1 MSLWGRFGRPPAA
14 GRPFWDTTL
23 PVREE
28 LFGPERL
35 EQHAES
41 LAKAQPITP
50 RPPRVEPLN
59 QRLAD
64 NIKALGTIY
73 HRLSVDAA
81 HRRDTVPAAE
91 WLLDHY
97 HHVEKHAGD
106 IRRDLP
112 PGYYRQLP
120 KLADGPFTGYPRVFG
135 LTWAFVAHTDSRF
148 DAATLI
154 RFLDAYQR
162 VQPLTIGELWAVA
175 ISLRL
180 VLVENVRRLGEQIVE
195 ARDARNAADA
205 LCERLL
211 EPDADS
217 GRILAET
224 DPEPLG
230 SAADH
235 FFAQLAKRLR
245 DQDPGRS
252 PALAWLERQMARR
265 ETSSTVVVQR
275 ALQRQG
281 ASNVSVR
288 NAITSLRHIADF
300 DWATLVERV
309 SLVDRC
315 LRERSRFGEMD
326 FATRDRY
333 RNAIEQLARG
343 TEHDELTIAQRALD
357 AATVPPPPPTPP
369 AQATR
374 LADPG
379 YYLIADGRA
388 DFERELGFRAPPT
401 LRLRRLVLEMGL
413 AGYAGACW
421 LLTFAL
427 LGLAYW
433 GLEATGLESTWAWVW
448 LALMVLPAND
458 IAMSLVNRM
467 LGMGVGGEALPGLAL
482 GRGVPASLRTLVAV
496 PAMLGDA
503 EELHELAE
511 RLEVH
516 YLSGKKGD
524 VTFALLL
531 DDVDAA
537 SETRP
542 DDAERLRIARDAVA
556 ALNRRHGPGPTGQRF
571 VLLYRRRQFNASE
584 GHFMAWERKR
594 GKLAELNRLLRGATD
609 TSFVAIDGE
618 TPWVPAD
625 VRYVVTL
632 DSDTRLPRD
641 TVARL
646 VGKMAHPLSQPVL
659 DTDGRVTHGYAILQP
674 RVTPSLPIG
683 RQGSR
688 YQRLFSAPGG
698 LDVYS
703 AAVSD
708 LYQDLFGEGSFA
720 GKGIYAV
727 DAFEMALAGRV
738 PENSLLSHDLLEGIF
753 ARAGLASDVEVVEAE
768 PERYDVAAR
777 RQHRW
782 ARGDWQLLPWLV
794 GRNADRRA
802 LGAVGC
808 WKVADNLRR
817 TLLAPSLFAAFAV
830 CAAFQAPVAGVAILL
845 TLAALIIPALLPIS
859 FALKPR
865 HRDGDWRHHRRTV
878 FRDLKLET
886 GRCLLSVALLAN
898 QTWQMLDAIG
908 RTLYRVYVSRRHL
921 LEWTT
926 AAALAKDRELSA
938 ASFARSMAG
947 GALLALIVVLIL
959 ALFETPGWP
968 LLLPLLAAWLAAP
981 LIALWTSRA
990 PADTTDNLK
999 LDTAQA
1005 RALRDIARRTWQFFE
1020 TFVTPA
1026 SRALPP
1032 DNFQLDPKPVIA
1044 ERTSPTNIG
1053 LYLLACVAAR
1063 DFAWIGT
1070 RGAVE
1075 RLEATFAT
1083 LDSLERCRG
1092 HLYNWYDTATGAP
1105 LEPRYVS
1112 AVDSGNL
1119 AGHLIALANAC
1130 EAWIKAPRVPDY
1142 REGLIDTLH
1151 LLHEDAGRDDSLTPT
1166 TRTALL
1172 AEIKALIE
1180 RLEPGIEDQAQR
1192 NDAAADVRRCLTA
1205 WRERLAD
1212 DASREAQQAAD
1223 ARHAANDDAGG
1234 VKLAAEASADDAD
1247 DATRRAPVSYWLER
1261 LEQCLDEHLADEHLA
1276 DEHSADEHLADE
1288 HSADEHS
1295 ADVNVAADPA
1305 ERASLATRLRALAER
1320 ARTLTRE
1327 MDFAFMLVPER
1338 KLMAI
1343 GYTPREDRLDDG
1355 CYDLLASEARL
1366 ASLVGIAKG
1375 DLPTRHWFRL
1385 GRAVSPQRDGVA
1397 LMSWSGSMFEYLMPS
1412 LVMRAPRDSLLE
1424 QTNRLVVACQ
1434 QRYAGDKGEPWGIS
1448 ESAYNARDL
1457 DFNYQYSNFGVPSL
1471 GLKRGLADNFV
1482 LAPYATALAAMV
1494 APKAAL
1500 ENFARL
1506 RELGAEGR
1514 YGFFDAIDFTPTRLP
1529 LDRDFVVVRN
1539 VMAHHQGMTIVAI
1552 ANALLDG
1559 RLRTHFHAEPMIQA
1573 SELLLHERLP
1583 REVATLPSPNDA
1595 EPVVVPEPADPEAAV
1610 RSLNGSPPAQPLTHL
1625 LSNGRY
1631 SVMLTADGTGFSR
1644 WGTLA
1649 ITRWREDP
1657 TNTDWGSTISLY
1669 HRESGQR
1676 WAAGGRRLTTPDEVD
1691 DAAYS
1696 VEFAEDHARFVRDDA
1711 AFTTALDVLV
1721 SGEEDGEVRRVTVTN
1736 NTDRPATIEL
1746 TSYAELV
1753 LTTPPADDA
1762 HPAFAKMFVETDTID
1777 EYQALTATRRH
1788 RDPSETPIWVAHFAL
1803 IDGATELVD
1812 DRDTHNG
1819 VTSSVPASS
1828 EAVSTSRDFQFE
1840 TDRARFL
1847 GRGRTLENAVAL
1859 MPNSSSPSMPALSR
1873 RVGAVLDPVF
1883 ALRYVVRI
1891 APNHAAHVDFWT
1903 VAADSRDN
1911 LLALIDR
1918 HHDAGAFER
1927 ARTLAWTQA
1936 QVQLR
1941 HLDITLDEAADFQ
1954 RLAAPILYHDARFR
1968 VGEETL
1974 ARGLSVQSDLW
1985 PMGISGDLPLVVLRI
2000 ADTEEIGWVNTLLRA
2015 QEYWRAKGLG
2025 VDLVILNER
2034 SHSYL
2039 QELQDAIDTAVRTN
2053 LSPPQPSSQPPQ
2065 GSVIA
2070 LRAHQL
2076 SPAALA
2082 LVLSVAR
2089 VVLKAH
2095 KGPLHRQLTALLDVD
2110 GESLMETR
2118 RDARP
2123 LAPLDRKGRRTPE
2136 SKTGGKNDGKAG
2148 SKKSLKAGIRIGA
2161 RTDSPTRPAAS
2172 SPESVKGGSRE
2183 SRESLKARTQAAVRL
2198 DTTSADAR
2206 AEPGIAGDPARPEPS
2221 TAVDRP
2227 PVEDLEFFNGLGG
2240 FARDGREYVC
2250 VLDDGATTPQPW
2262 INVIA
2267 NAGFGFQVSAEGS
2280 GYVWADNSRDNQL
2293 TPWSNDPVSDP
2304 AGEVIYVQDA
2314 DTGVITTATA
2324 APCRS
2329 PGERGRY
2336 VARHGFGYSR
2346 FDHDTATLSLSLLQF
2361 VPKDDPIK
2369 ISRLTLTNRSDAP
2382 QTLIVTHYANWV
2394 MGNSRA
2400 KNALYLTPTH
2410 DADTGALLMR
2420 NPWNMAFPNR
2430 VGFVDLGGRA
2440 AQWTADRREFL
2451 GAGSLAAP
2459 EALTQRRALSG
2470 WTGLGRDPATV
2481 LQCTLTLAPN
2491 ESVTLDAFLG
2501 QTSDAETARTLILRY
2516 READLADELDSIE
2529 RYWRELH
2536 ASLQV
2541 RTPDRAMD
2549 VMLNGWLTYQTL
2561 ACRVTARSAFYQASG
2576 AYGFRDQLQDGMA
2589 LTFALP
2595 DLTRHHLLRAAGRQF
2610 VEGDVQHWWL
2620 PHSGQG
2626 VRTRIADD
2634 RVWLAFAAATY
2645 VQAADDEAVLD
2656 EPVGFLEAP
2665 TLAAGAH
2672 DEFSQPSPADETA
2685 PLFEHCVRAL
2695 EQALEQFGEHGL
2707 PLIGTGDWNDGFNRV
2722 GEAGQGESVWLG
2734 WMLLRTLTLFDPL
2747 ITRRDPARAD
2757 RWRERAEAL
2766 REALETHAWDG
2777 DWYRRATFDNGDWMG
2792 TKASVECRI
2801 DAIAQSWA
2809 VLSERADPER
2819 AARAMDS
2826 VAEHLIREDDGLAL
2840 LFTPP
2845 FDKSEQEPGYIKG
2858 YPPGLRENG
2867 GQYTHAATWTI
2878 LALAKLGQAER
2889 AHALFA
2895 MVNPVNHALTPE
2907 AVERYRVEPYV
2918 IAADVYSEPP
2928 HVGHGG
2934 WTWYTGSGGW
2944 FYQAGARGILG
2955 IRREGRELIVAPA
2968 IPDDWPGYAATVELE
2983 GGRVEIRIERAEA
2996 GETPSATLDGE
3007 AIGSDDG
3014 ARVPLDGQAHAL
3026 VMRLESKEGMA

>member
-1 MSLWGRFGRPPAA
+1 MSLWTRFSRPSTAD
-14 GRPFWDTTL
+14 RPFWDTSH
-23 PVREE
+23 PVREA

-41 LAKAQPITP
+41 LARAQPITAQ
-50 RPPRVEPLN
+50 PPRVEPLN
-59 QRLAD
+59 QRLGV
-64 NIKALGTIY
+64 NIKALGAIY

-148 DAATLI
+148 DAVTLI

-195 ARDARNAADA
+195 ARNARNAADA

-211 EPDADS
+211 APDADS
-217 GRILAET
+217 SRVLAET
-224 DPEPLG
+224 DPDSLG

-265 ETSSTVVVQR
+265 ETTSTVVVQR

-309 SLVDRC
+309 SLVDRR
-315 LRERSRFGEMD
+315 LRARSRFGEMD

-333 RNAIEQLARG
+333 RNAVEQLARG
-343 TEHDELTIAQRALD
+343 TDHDELGIAERALD
-357 AATVPPPPPTPP
+357 AAAVAPPPMTPP

-379 YYLIADGRA
+379 YYLIAEGRT
-388 DFERELGFRAPPT
+388 DFERELDFRTPPA
-401 LRLRRLVLEMGL
+401 LRLRRLVLDMGL

-421 LLTFAL
+421 FLTFAL

-433 GLEATGLESTWAWVW
+433 GLDAAGLISAWAWVW
-448 LALMVLPAND
+448 LTLMVLPAND

-482 GRGVPASLRTLVAV
+482 ARGVPASLRTLVAI

-516 YLSGKKGD
+516 YLSGRNGD
-524 VTFALLL
+524 VSFALLL

-542 DDAERLRIARDAVA
+542 DDAERLHTARDAVA
-556 ALNRRHGPGPTGQRF
+556 ALNRRHGPGPAGTRF
-571 VLLYRRRQFNASE
+571 LLLYRRRQFNAGE

-618 TPWVPAD
+618 TPWVPTD

-659 DTDGRVTHGYAILQP
+659 DAEGRVTHGYAILQP

-794 GRNADRRA
+794 GKGADRRA

-830 CAAFQAPVAGVAILL
+830 CAAFQAPVAGVAVLL

-878 FRDLKLET
+878 LRDLKLET

-926 AAALAKDRELSA
+926 AAALAKDRTLSV
-938 ASFARSMAG
+938 ASFARAMAG

-999 LDTAQA
+999 LDTTQA
-1005 RALRDIARRTWQFFE
+1005 RALRDIGRRTWQFFE

-1032 DNFQLDPKPVIA
+1032 DNFQFDPKPKIA

-1092 HLYNWYDTATGAP
+1092 HLYNWYDTASGEP

-1130 EAWIKAPRVPDY
+1130 EAWVKTPRVPDY

-1151 LLHEDAGRDDSLTPT
+1151 LLHEDAGQDESLTQA
-1166 TRTALL
+1166 TRADLLDEITALI
-1172 AEIKALIE
+1172 A
-1180 RLEPGIEDQAQR
+1180 RLESDVDDHAQAES
-1192 NDAAADVRRCLTA
+1192 AATDVRQCLTA
-1205 WRERLAD
+1205 WRERLAT
-1212 DASREAQQAAD
+1212 DATQEAQREAD
-1223 ARHAANDDAGG
+1223 ARHAASDDAGG
-1234 VKLAAEASADDAD
+1234 VKLASEAPADEADDT
-1247 DATRRAPVSYWLER
+1247 TRRAPIAYWLGR
-1261 LEQCLDEHLADEHLA
+1261 LEHCLDEH
-1276 DEHSADEHLADE
+1276 
-1288 HSADEHS
+1288 
-1295 ADVNVAADPA
+1295 AADAVAEPA
-1305 ERASLATRLRALAER
+1305 GQPSLTARLLALAER

-1434 QRYAGDKGEPWGIS
+1434 QRYANGKGEPWGIS

-1494 APKAAL
+1494 APQAAL

-1529 LDRDFVVVRN
+1529 MDRRFEVVRN

-1595 EPVVVPEPADPEAAV
+1595 EPVVVAEPATAEAAV
-1610 RSLNGSPPAQPLTHL
+1610 RSLTGVPLAQPLTHL

-1657 TNTDWGSTISLY
+1657 ATSDWGSTIGLY

-1676 WAAGGRRLTTPDEVD
+1676 WAAGGRRLPTPGEVD
-1691 DAAYS
+1691 DATYS
-1696 VEFAEDHARFVRDDA
+1696 VDFAEDHARYVRNTP

-1721 SGEEDGEVRRVTVTN
+1721 SGEEDGEVRRVTITN
-1736 NTDRPATIEL
+1736 NTDQPATIEL

-1762 HPAFAKMFVETDTID
+1762 HPAFAKMFVETDTL
-1777 EYQALTATRRH
+1777 EAYQALTATRRH
-1788 RDPSETPIWVAHFAL
+1788 RDPTETPIWVGHFAL
-1803 IDGATELVD
+1803 IDAGTERVDEREERDAEGTSTIPSSSGAA
-1812 DRDTHNG
+1812 
-1819 VTSSVPASS
+1819 AS
-1828 EAVSTSRDFQFE
+1828 TRRDFQFE

-1847 GRGRTLENAVAL
+1847 GRGRNLQNAVAL
-1859 MPNSSSPSMPALSR
+1859 MPAGENQGMPPLSR

-1918 HHDAGAFER
+1918 HQDAGAFER

-1941 HLDITLDEAADFQ
+1941 HLDITLDEASDFQ

-1968 VGEETL
+1968 AGEETL
-1974 ARGLSVQSDLW
+1974 ARGLSMQSDLW

-2000 ADTEEIGWVNTLLRA
+2000 ADTEEVGWVNTLLRA

-2065 GSVIA
+2065 GSVIV
-2070 LRAHQL
+2070 LRGHQL
-2076 SPAALA
+2076 SPAAHA

-2110 GESLMETR
+2110 GEPPMESR

-2123 LAPLDRKGRRTPE
+2123 LAPLDHKGRRTPDGR
-2136 SKTGGKNDGKAG
+2136 TGALTNGKN
-2148 SKKSLKAGIRIGA
+2148 GIKIGA
-2161 RTDSPTRPAAS
+2161 RLGIKTSAKEDAKESPRANPRSDGRP
-2172 SPESVKGGSRE
+2172 E
-2183 SRESLKARTQAAVRL
+2183 
-2198 DTTSADAR
+2198 TTSPADAGGR
-2206 AEPGIAGDPARPEPS
+2206 PLAGASDPHASNPRDAARQAPAQHAPQE
-2221 TAVDRP
+2221 TALSDAAIDGP
-2227 PVEDLEFFNGLGG
+2227 PVEDLEFFNGIGG

-2267 NAGFGFQVSAEGS
+2267 NPGFGFQVSAEGS

-2314 DTGVITTATA
+2314 DSGAITTATA
-2324 APCRS
+2324 APCRT

-2361 VPKDDPIK
+2361 VPREDPIK
-2369 ISRLTLTNRSDAP
+2369 VSRLTLTNRSDAP
-2382 QTLIVTHYANWV
+2382 RHLIVTYYANWV

-2400 KNALYLTPTH
+2400 KTALYLTPAH

-2440 AQWTADRREFL
+2440 QQWTTDRREFL
-2451 GAGSLAAP
+2451 GTGSLAAP
-2459 EALTQRRALSG
+2459 EALTRRRPLSG
-2470 WTGLGRDPATV
+2470 WAGIGRDPATV

-2501 QTSDAETARTLILRY
+2501 QASDAETARALIQRY
-2516 READLADELDSIE
+2516 READLAAELESVE
-2529 RYWRELH
+2529 HYWRELH

-2595 DLTRHHLLRAAGRQF
+2595 ELTRHHLLRAAGRQF

-2665 TLAAGAH
+2665 KLAAGAH

-2685 PLFEHCVRAL
+2685 PLLEHCVRAL
-2695 EQALEQFGEHGL
+2695 DQALEQFGEHGL

-2722 GEAGQGESVWLG
+2722 GEGGQGESVWLG

-2747 ITRRDPARAD
+2747 ISQRDPARAD
-2757 RWRERAEAL
+2757 RWRDRAEAL
-2766 REALETHAWDG
+2766 RDALETHAWDG

-2792 TKASVECRI
+2792 SKASVECRI
-2801 DAIAQSWA
+2801 DAIAQSWS

-2826 VAEHLIREDDGLAL
+2826 VAEHLIREEDGLAL

-2928 HVGHGG
+2928 NVGHGG

-2944 FYQAGARGILG
+2944 FYQAGVRGILG
-2955 IRREGRELIVAPA
+2955 IRREGRELIVAPV

-2996 GETPSATLDGE
+2996 GEPSGVTLDGQTLE
-3007 AIGSDDG
+3007 NTGE
-3014 ARVPLDGQAHAL
+3014 ARVALDGQAHKL
-3026 VMRLESKEGMA
+3026 VMRLQNTEGVS